1 MSVAAGALVDDAL
14 PRVIRR
20 VAIPAVAS
28 NLLMT
33 LFASMDAY
41 WVGTRIGPDG
51 LAAVS
56 TAIFWVWLVVS
67 IAEGVALGVTAL
79 AARRHGEG

>member
-56 TAIFWVWLVVS
+56 TAMRTS
-67 IAEGVALGVTAL
+67 ATCSTTT
-79 AARRHGEG
+79 AARAFSTGA